1 MKGTGGCQKSSSLSK
16 IAYLVYNKYA
26 VNMENVNKSYVF
38 VLSQIPVS
46 KYKQ

>member
-1 MKGTGGCQKSSSLSK
+1 MKGTGGCQKSNSPSK
-16 IAYLVYNKYA
+16 IAYLVCNGYA
-26 VNMENVNKSYVF
+26 VNMENVYKSYVF